1 MAPACTESASELQ
14 SHWLLPPASTGTWG
28 SAALMAAEAGVAQAC
43 NCAGGTLGTAPMSAY
58 QTWALPRPAA
68 TVLTQGID
76 RKSTRLN
83 SSHSQISYAV
93 FCLKKKKTRGAI
105 RT

>member
-68 TVLTQGID
+68 TVLTQGMAD
-76 RKSTRLN
+76 SSFWMRMN
-83 SSHSQISYAV
+83 SSSDLAWFQRSQLRKV
-93 FCLKKKKTRGAI
+93 R
-105 RT
+105 